1 MKILYVTFSPA
12 PYRVDLLNEMNR
24 ECEVVAVYE
33 KGSGEIRNR
42 NPAWFEKK
50 EDYRFL
56 TMKECR
62 LRGLADLVRKEGF
75 DAAIVCGYAGIV
87 QAVSLLSCRAA
98 GIPVLLCADGMME
111 KKESLL
117 KHMFKRYVISLADGC
132 LVSGNYTEKRIREY
146 GTGTKPV
153 FSFPLTSVKE
163 NELTG
168 FDKGKLREK
177 YGIREKTVILAAG
190 QFIDRKGYDL
200 LLDCLPYLDRDT
212 GVYLAGEKPPG
223 SWEKLCALYPNL
235 HFPGFVS
242 HEELLERM
250 TCCDIFVHPAR
261 YEVWGLAV
269 SEAMMCG
276 CCVVTTDRCG
286 AGLEL
291 IRDGRNGRLV
301 QAGNR
306 KALLKILKELEKDEV
321 KRMELGKQAE
331 EETHGMTVEK
341 AAEAHLSALQEVV
354 GK

>member
-1 MKILYVTFSPA
+1 MKILYVTYSPA
-12 PYRVDLLNEMNR
+12 PYRVDLLNEMSR
-24 ECEVVAVYE
+24 ECEVTAVYE

-42 NPAWFEKK
+42 DPAWFEKK
-50 EDYRFL
+50 EKYRFVM
-56 TMKECR
+56 MKDCR
-62 LRGLADLVRKEGF
+62 LRGLVRLVRKEGF
-75 DAAIVCGYAGIV
+75 DAAVVCGYAGIV
-87 QAVSLLSCRAA
+87 QAVSLLSCRAF

-111 KKESLL
+111 KKESLIKYL
-117 KHMFKRYVISLADGC
+117 IKRHVISLADGY
-132 LVSGNYTEKRIREY
+132 LVSGKYTEKRIRKY
-146 GTGTKPV
+146 GTGRKPV

-163 NELTG
+163 NELT
-168 FDKGKLREK
+168 DSDQGKLREK
-177 YGIREKTVILAAG
+177 YRIKEKTVILAAG
-190 QFIDRKGYDL
+190 QFIGRKGYDL

-212 GVYLAGEKPPG
+212 GVYLAGEQPPG
-223 SWEKLCALYPNL
+223 TWEGLCDIYPNL

-250 TCCDIFVHPAR
+250 KCSDIFVHPAR

-291 IRDGRNGRLV
+291 VRDGVNGRLV
-301 QAGNR
+301 HAGNG
-306 KALLKILKELEKDEV
+306 KALLQVLKELEKDEV

-331 EETHGMTVEK
+331 KETHEMTVEK
-341 AAEAHLSALQEVV
+341 AADAHLYALREVI